1 MVSTKEVS
9 YARKS
14 DRLTRRVAVFILL
27 VLASVGVVACA
38 DLMAALPPPPTKTPF
53 VVTVLPAGATEL
65 PFETLHESY
74 TGGNPSFRNPTVAV
88 VAGRDEIS
96 LLDPLLGSLLNRL
109 RSSLEGLDYG
119 TYFVLVA
126 LRGHTG
132 CGVPI
137 EIKQVIRQGDTVHIY
152 AYFPDFPRG
161 QPCPPEATY
170 PYHLVKVR
178 KDGTGNNEFTFIL
191 YDNDRPVAET
201 KHFIP

>member
-1 MVSTKEVS
+1 MIPTRKVS
-9 YARKS
+9 YTRKPS
-14 DRLTRRVAVFILL
+14 RLIRGTVVLIL
-27 VLASVGVVACA
+27 VLASVSVVACA
-38 DLMAALPPPPTKTPF
+38 DLMTALPPPPTKTPF
-53 VVTVLPAGATEL
+53 VVTVLPAEATEL
-65 PFETLHESY
+65 SFETLHESY
-74 TGGNPSFRNPTVAV
+74 TGGNPSIRNPAVTV
-88 VAGRDEIS
+88 VAGGDEIS

-109 RSSLEGLDYG
+109 RPSLEDLDYG
-119 TYFVLVA
+119 AYLVLVA

-137 EIKQVIRQGDTVHIY
+137 EIKQIVRQGDTIHIY

-178 KDGTGNNEFTFIL
+178 KDGTWDKEFTFIL

>member
-1 MVSTKEVS
+1 MIPIRKVS
-9 YARKS
+9 YTRKPS
-14 DRLTRRVAVFILL
+14 RLIRGAVVLIL
-27 VLASVGVVACA
+27 VLASVSVVACA
-38 DLMAALPPPPTKTPF
+38 DLMTALPPPPTKTPF

-65 PFETLHESY
+65 SFETLHESY
-74 TGGNPSFRNPTVAV
+74 TGGNPSIRNPAVTV
-88 VAGRDEIS
+88 VAGGDEIS

-109 RSSLEGLDYG
+109 RPSLEDLDYG
-119 TYFVLVA
+119 AYLVLVA
-126 LRGHTG
+126 LRGHAG

-137 EIKQVIRQGDTVHIY
+137 EIKKIVRQGDTIHIY

-178 KDGTGNNEFTFIL
+178 KDGTWDNEFTFIL

-201 KHFIP
+201 KHFVP

>member
-1 MVSTKEVS
+1 MISIREVS
-9 YARKS
+9 CARKPGHLV
-14 DRLTRRVAVFILL
+14 RGAIVLIL

-38 DLMAALPPPPTKTPF
+38 DLRVSLPPSPTRTPF
-53 VVTVLPAGATEL
+53 VVTVLPEGATEL
-65 PFETLHESY
+65 YFETLYESY
-74 TGGNPSFRNPTVAV
+74 TGGNPSIRNPAVTV
-88 VAGRDEIS
+88 VAGGDEIS
-96 LLDPLLGSLLNRL
+96 LLDTLLGPSLLNRL
-109 RSSLEGLDYG
+109 RPSLEGLDYG

-137 EIKQVIRQGDTVHIY
+137 EIKQIIRQGDTVHIY

-178 KDGTGNNEFTFIL
+178 KDGNWDGEFIFVL

>member
-1 MVSTKEVS
+1 MVPIKEVS

-14 DRLTRRVAVFILL
+14 GRLTRGVALLIL
-27 VLASVGVVACA
+27 VLASVSVVACA

-65 PFETLHESY
+65 SFETLYESY
-74 TGGNPSFRNPTVAV
+74 TGGNPSIRNPTVAV

-109 RSSLEGLDYG
+109 RPSLEGLDYRA
-119 TYFVLVA
+119 YFVLVA

-137 EIKQVIRQGDTVHIY
+137 EIKQIIRQGDTVHIY

-178 KDGTGNNEFTFIL
+178 KDGTWDNEFTFIL

>member
-1 MVSTKEVS
+1 MVPIKVVS
-9 YARKS
+9 YARKPGH
-14 DRLTRRVAVFILL
+14 LTRGVALL
-27 VLASVGVVACA
+27 ISALASVSVVACA

-53 VVTVLPAGATEL
+53 VVTVLPPGATEL
-65 PFETLHESY
+65 SFETLYESY
-74 TGGNPSFRNPTVAV
+74 TGGNPSIRNPTVAV
-88 VAGRDEIS
+88 VAGRNEFI

-109 RSSLEGLDYG
+109 RPSLEDLDYS
-119 TYFVLVA
+119 TFFVLVA

-137 EIKQVIRQGDTVHIY
+137 EIKQIIRQGDTVHIY
-152 AYFPDFPRG
+152 AYLPDFPRG

-178 KDGTGNNEFTFIL
+178 KDGTWNNEFTFIL
-191 YDNDRPVAET
+191 YDNDRLVAET

>member
-1 MVSTKEVS
+1 MIPTRKVS
-9 YARKS
+9 YTRKPS
-14 DRLTRRVAVFILL
+14 RLIRGAVVLIL
-27 VLASVGVVACA
+27 VLASVSVVACA
-38 DLMAALPPPPTKTPF
+38 DLMTALPPPPTKTPF

-65 PFETLHESY
+65 SFETLHESY
-74 TGGNPSFRNPTVAV
+74 TGGNPSIRNPAVTV
-88 VAGRDEIS
+88 VAGGDEIS

-109 RSSLEGLDYG
+109 RPSLEDLDYG
-119 TYFVLVA
+119 AYLVLVA

-137 EIKQVIRQGDTVHIY
+137 EIKQIVRQGDTIHIY

-178 KDGTGNNEFTFIL
+178 KDGTWDNEFTFIL